1 MSEALLIEGDG
12 PVRTVKMNRPD
23 RLNAVNEALHRGLAS
38 VWGELGA
45 DDSVR
50 AVILTG
56 EGPAFSAGGDL
67 DYLTQVS
74 SDPEYRYRTMAD
86 ARRIVT
92 EMMNFRKPVIAA
104 VNGPAVGLGC
114 SLAVLS
120 DIVIMSETA
129 FFADPHV
136 SLGVVAADGGA
147 LAWPLIMS
155 LLRAKEY
162 LFTGDRIDAA
172 LAERLGIANH
182 VVPPGELLGRARAL
196 AERLAAQ
203 PQQALQDTKRALN
216 IHMSRAVLGVIDFA
230 LAAEAETFGLPE
242 FRAFLAAYT
251 EKVGI
256 SAPTA
261 ATPA

>member
-1 MSEALLIEGDG
+1 MPEALLIEGEG

-23 RLNAVNEALHRGLAS
+23 CLNAVNEALHSGLAA

-56 EGPAFSAGGDL
+56 EGPAFSAGGDF
-67 DYLTQVS
+67 DYLTRVS
-74 SDPEYRYRTMAD
+74 SDAEYRYRTMAD

-92 EMMNFRKPVIAA
+92 EMMDFRKPVIAA

-120 DIVIMSETA
+120 DIVMMSETA

-172 LAERLGIANH
+172 LAERLGLANH
-182 VVPPGELLGRARAL
+182 VVPPDELLDRAHAL
-196 AERLAAQ
+196 ADRLAAQ

-216 IHMSRAVLGVIDFA
+216 IHMSRAVFSVIDFA
-230 LAAEAETFGLPE
+230 MAAEAETFALPE
-242 FRAFLAAYT
+242 FRAFLEAYT
-251 EKVGI
+251 SKVGR
-256 SAPTA
+256 SAPTV